1 MDAPEKVTKQKKP
14 ESDIPLSVAERKERA
29 WGIEQRDKKFNKI
42 GIKYHPVKDTS
53 TPPDNGRVT
62 VLDHWLINQVV
73 DMIGHPPLKIILWDG
88 QAVYGGDKQDVPVVT
103 LLDRGTLLRLIVDPE
118 MQFGDL
124 YSSGRIRF
132 DGDMAGFLTIVF
144 RSMGDYGAG
153 GKLRRFITGL
163 LHRTIGNTMARAKN
177 NIYHHYDLSNEFYEK
192 WLDTEAMQYTCAYFP
207 DPQIS
212 LEQAQIAKLHHV
224 CRKLQLK
231 PGDTVVEAGCGWGGL
246 ARFMAQHYGVSVRA
260 YNISREQIAFAR
272 NKAKEMGLADKVE
285 YIEDDYRNIKGKYD
299 VFVSVGMLEHVGTR
313 NFKTLGD
320 VINRCL
326 RPDGRGL
333 IHSIGRNQPGQMS
346 SWTERRIFPGAYA
359 PALSEMMDIFEHH
372 DFSVWDV
379 ENLRLHYATTIEHW
393 LERYEQHTDSV
404 VDMFDESF
412 VRAWRLY
419 LCGSIASF
427 ASGTLGLFQI
437 LFARGD
443 NNDVPWSRAYMYSP
457 ESNNPGR
464 REPQE

>member
-1 MDAPEKVTKQKKP
+1 
-14 ESDIPLSVAERKERA
+14 
-29 WGIEQRDKKFNKI
+29 
-42 GIKYHPVKDTS
+42 
-53 TPPDNGRVT
+53 
-62 VLDHWLINQVV
+62 
-73 DMIGHPPLKIILWDG
+73 
-88 QAVYGGDKQDVPVVT
+88 
-103 LLDRGTLLRLIVDPE
+103 
-118 MQFGDL
+118 
-124 YSSGRIRF
+124 
-132 DGDMAGFLTIVF
+132 
-144 RSMGDYGAG
+144 
-153 GKLRRFITGL
+153 
-163 LHRTIGNTMARAKN
+163 
-177 NIYHHYDLSNEFYEK
+177 
-192 WLDTEAMQYTCAYFP
+192 
-207 DPQIS
+207 
-212 LEQAQIAKLHHV
+212 
-224 CRKLQLK
+224 
-231 PGDTVVEAGCGWGGL
+231 VEAGCGWGGL

-404 VDMFDESF
+404 ADMFDESF

>member
-1 MDAPEKVTKQKKP
+1 MESPEKVAKQKKP
-14 ESDIPLSVAERKERA
+14 ESDIPLSVAERKKRA
-29 WGIEQRDKKFNKI
+29 WGIEQRDKMINKI
-42 GIKYHPVKDTS
+42 GIKYHPASDIS
-53 TPPDNGRVT
+53 TPTGKGHVTRLDN
-62 VLDHWLINQVV
+62 WLVNQIL
-73 DMIGHPPLKIILWDG
+73 DMIGYPPLKIVLWDG
-88 QAVYGGDKQDVPVVT
+88 KAAYGGDKQDVPTVT
-103 LLDRGTLLRLIVDPE
+103 LRDRGTLLRLIVDPE

-124 YSSGRIRF
+124 YSSGRIGF
-132 DGDMAGFLTIVF
+132 EGDLAGFLTVVF
-144 RSMGDYGAG
+144 RSMGDYGLG
-153 GKLRRFITGL
+153 GKFRRTMTAL
-163 LHRTIGNTMARAKN
+163 LHHTIGNTLARAKD
-177 NIYHHYDLSNEFYEK
+177 NIYHHYDLSNEFYKK

-207 DPQIS
+207 EPAMS

-272 NKAKEMGLADKVE
+272 NKAKEMGLDDKVE
-285 YIEDDYRNIKGKYD
+285 YVEDDYRNIQGECD

-320 VINRCL
+320 VINRSL
-326 RPDGRGL
+326 KPDGRGL

-359 PALSEMMDIFEHH
+359 PALSEMMDIFEDH

-379 ENLRLHYATTIEHW
+379 ENLRLHYASTLEHW
-393 LERYEQHTDSV
+393 LERYEQHTEEV
-404 VDMFDESF
+404 AEMFDESF

-427 ASGTLGLFQI
+427 ASGTLGLFQV

-443 NNDVPWSRAYMYSP
+443 NNQVPWSRAYLYSP
-457 ESNNPGR
+457 EAENPGS
-464 REPQE
+464 PQE